1 MSAVAGREFYER
13 HVQFLVDH
21 DVDGLIASNYNEDA
35 VLVTH
40 TAVAR
45 GRVELTRFFKGYL
58 ELLGEL
64 EVLSTDKFT
73 DTGDTIL
80 FEATMRSALGEARVY
95 DAFVLRDGK
104 IDYHFAGVM

>member
-1 MSAVAGREFYER
+1 MSAVGGREFYDR
-13 HVQFLVDH
+13 HIRFLLDR
-21 DVDGLIASNYNEDA
+21 DVDGLVASNYNEDA

-40 TAVAR
+40 TAIAR
-45 GRVELTRFFKGYL
+45 GREELARFFRGYL
-58 ELLGEL
+58 EVLGEL

-95 DAFVLRDGK
+95 DAFVLREGK

>member
-1 MSAVAGREFYER
+1 MNAVAGREFYER
-13 HVQFLVDH
+13 HVQFLVDR
-21 DVDGLIASNYNEDA
+21 DVDGLIANNYNEDA

-45 GRVELTRFFKGYL
+45 GREELTQFFKGYL
-58 ELLGEL
+58 EVLGDL

>member
-1 MSAVAGREFYER
+1 MGAVAGREFYDR
-13 HVQFLVDH
+13 HIQFLLDR
-21 DVDGLIASNYNEDA
+21 DVDGLIANNYNEDA

-40 TAVAR
+40 TAIAR
-45 GRVELTRFFKGYL
+45 GREELTRFFRGYL
-58 ELLGEL
+58 EVLGEL

-95 DAFVLRDGK
+95 DAFVMREGK